1 MGTVRRR
8 YCRLCLSH
16 PDSLLYSGW
25 LIFVI
30 AVKICQEICCRI
42 NGASRRILP
51 FCIKCCCGCHG
62 LIKIIENNIITFHI
76 IDIPALEGPVNL
88 TRSKF
93 RTFRFLSLADDL
105 LVDVR
110 HEGVLSIPETHRI
123 VIDRNLTIVTCHLDI
138 LIRVLQSLP
147 IVHINIVGSVLHTHA
162 VLKCTCALLLEVIAV
177 LGFRPYF
184 SVLLRRNLHG
194 GQKRYCCIG
203 RLRSLNIRRSRRLC
217 RNARLRCRRCLH
229 RVWCIERLLC
239 LNIRCRR
246 CFNRLRCLNVRCRR
260 CCAVRLTGRRSR
272 RCPRLYRCS
281 RTLDRC

>member
-1 MGTVRRR
+1 MTG
-8 YCRLCLSH
+8 YLNILIGIFQCLS
-16 PDSLLYSGW
+16 
-25 LIFVI
+25 
-30 AVKICQEICCRI
+30 
-42 NGASRRILP
+42 
-51 FCIKCCCGCHG
+51 
-62 LIKIIENNIITFHI
+62 
-76 IDIPALEGPVNL
+76 
-88 TRSKF
+88 
-93 RTFRFLSLADDL
+93 
-105 LVDVR
+105 
-110 HEGVLSIPETHRI
+110 
-123 VIDRNLTIVTCHLDI
+123 
-138 LIRVLQSLP
+138 

-239 LNIRCRR
+239 LNVRCSR
-246 CFNRLRCLNVRCRR
+246 CFNWLRCLNVRCSR

-272 RCPRLYRCS
+272 RCPRLCRCS